1 MSPFSLFSS
10 PGYSHFSSLLL
21 KLKIIICSQF
31 LKIFP
36 LSSCCEEYK
45 CSAMPSQR
53 EYNCQLGLTWPS
65 TPGYPANLQYYP
77 DTGYPAY
84 LHYYPDTGYMAIFL
98 PITNYF
104 SVKNISFHFP
114 LIHTPVVG
122 SFWPLFERT
131 KRHIWPDIGQLAGY
145 PAGYYG
151 LIHNIQYPIGYR
163 IWQAGWRKVC

>member
-114 LIHTPVVG
+114 LIHILFFFKNQLLSSRKFLAPV
-122 SFWPLFERT
+122 WKNQTAYLT
-131 KRHIWPDIGQLAGY
+131 
-145 PAGYYG
+145 
-151 LIHNIQYPIGYR
+151 GYR
-163 IWQAGWRKVC
+163 PASWISCRILWPYT